1 MKAVAS
7 VQRGNETVEFNIGTF
22 YQRGSRTCF
31 RISDSLDST
40 RQQLRQRSSAI
51 AHLGTRAASRTSAN
65 KRGTSAPPS
74 KSGYARIAP
83 RRCACASACTRLSP
97 APASGRPSRRPLDR
111 KHIQRHASQSPHP
124 PSCDA
129 HNLAPLPPR
138 APVAPDARA
147 TLAASRRKCPASP
160 AHRRGPRWQPWR
172 GRCRVSRRTDT

>member
-1 MKAVAS
+1 MYRRQGGRRFGNAALPRAS
-7 VQRGNETVEFNIGTF
+7 R
-22 YQRGSRTCF
+22 SAATCLHALE
-31 RISDSLDST
+31 SKTSLT
-40 RQQLRQRSSAI
+40 RR
-51 AHLGTRAASRTSAN
+51 SRTSAN